1 MGHLSRRHFLQL
13 GAAAVAAVTAGQVC
27 AQTSPVRLIVP
38 FAAGGASDSAARVLG
53 KALSASLGQTV
64 VIDNIPGANGALAA
78 KAVIN
83 APGDGATL
91 LWGVGSM
98 AAIPLL
104 QRNPP
109 FEALSD
115 FTPVAR
121 VGQFPFGMFVHPDVP
136 AATLAEFIAY
146 ARANPDKLSY
156 AAATLSEYMAAS
168 QLTTAAKITMTR
180 VPYKGG
186 AQAIPD
192 LLAGRVQVYFTP
204 IFLALPHVS
213 SGKLRML
220 GVLLPQRSAAIPD
233 VPTMAEAGWPSVS
246 VPVWQAVLGPRTMPK
261 ETAARLA
268 RQIHLALKNPEVL
281 AQFEKLM
288 LVVDPSTPEEL
299 AKTARDDVET
309 WRAFIRDN
317 DVSQY

>member
-1 MGHLSRRHFLQL
+1 
-13 GAAAVAAVTAGQVC
+13 
-27 AQTSPVRLIVP
+27 
-38 FAAGGASDSAARVLG
+38 
-53 KALSASLGQTV
+53 
-64 VIDNIPGANGALAA
+64 
-78 KAVIN
+78 
-83 APGDGATL
+83 
-91 LWGVGSM
+91 
-98 AAIPLL
+98 
-104 QRNPP
+104 
-109 FEALSD
+109 
-115 FTPVAR
+115 
-121 VGQFPFGMFVHPDVP
+121 
-136 AATLAEFIAY
+136 
-146 ARANPDKLSY
+146 
-156 AAATLSEYMAAS
+156 
-168 QLTTAAKITMTR
+168 

-268 RQIHLALKNPEVL
+268 REIHLALKNPEVL